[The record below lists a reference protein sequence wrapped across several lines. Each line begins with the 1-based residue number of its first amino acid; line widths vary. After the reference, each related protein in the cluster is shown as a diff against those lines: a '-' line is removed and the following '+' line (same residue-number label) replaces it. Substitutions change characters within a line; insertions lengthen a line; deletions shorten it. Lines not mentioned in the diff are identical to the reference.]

1 MTKVDVILDAVAEM
15 IIHVRGI
22 ADSLQIVADALR
34 ENKEFVVGSEAKVVE
49 QIPEKTEIKP
59 KKGKAISLEDVRGI
73 LAQKSQAG
81 HSAEVKVLITKYGA
95 DKLSAIDSSKYE
107 ELIKDA
113 EEIGDE

>member
-15 IIHVRGI
+15 ITHVRGI
-22 ADSLQIVADALR
+22 ADSLQIMADALR
-34 ENKEFVVGSEAKVVE
+34 ENKESVVGSEAKVVE

-59 KKGKAISLEDVRGI
+59 KKGKTVSLEDVRGI

-81 HSAEVKVLITKYGA
+81 HSAEVKELITKYGA
-95 DKLSAIDSSKYE
+95 DKLSAIDPSKYE